1 MSQKSDCCK
10 VIIVKADNNSRVNS
24 VAVEYVTNL
33 LNEESTNNGHCNSVN
48 DALLN
53 DVSNGSKGASK
64 INDKNKIVRNCQ
76 TNLPETD
83 CSNIDNA
90 SRINSTKN
98 SNDYFVKVMNRIDDL
113 DKDLKSDRKTASKRH
128 KTILQSIGIIFFILV
143 GLIITAI
150 AYAVKLLASRQV

>member
-1 MSQKSDCCK
+1 MFQKPDFQK
-10 VIIVKADNNSRVNS
+10 IIIVKADNNSRINS

-33 LNEESTNNGHCNSVN
+33 FDKESTNNGHSN
-48 DALLN
+48 DANGALLN
-53 DVSNGSKGASK
+53 DVS
-64 INDKNKIVRNCQ
+64 KNKIVRNCQ

-83 CSNIDNA
+83 CNIDNA

-128 KTILQSIGIIFFILV
+128 KTILQSIGIIFFILI